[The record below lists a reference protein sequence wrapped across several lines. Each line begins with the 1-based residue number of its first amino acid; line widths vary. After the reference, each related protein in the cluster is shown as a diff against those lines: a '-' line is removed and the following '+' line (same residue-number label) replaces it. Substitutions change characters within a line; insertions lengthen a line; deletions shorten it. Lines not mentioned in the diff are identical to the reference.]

1 MTGNNMTGKELIT
14 AVFTHEPA
22 QRPPWV
28 PFAGVHAGK
37 LIGVKADK
45 FLQNV
50 DLLVEGLLRVN
61 SLYQPDGQPVLFDLQ
76 IEAEILGCELRWAAD
91 APPSV
96 ASHPLKEAGEIPSH
110 IPRKE
115 EGRIPLA
122 LEAMRRMK
130 TAVGATTALYG
141 LVTGPFTL
149 AAHLRGTDIFMDM
162 LDDAVYVKG
171 LLQYT
176 NEVAK
181 TMARYYSEAG
191 MDVIA
196 VVDPMI
202 SQISPDHFQE
212 FMRDPFSKLFIH
224 IKSLG
229 AYSSFFVCGNATANI
244 EPMCRTRP
252 DCIAVDEN
260 VHLPHAKEITD
271 RYGIV
276 IGGNLPL
283 TTVMLLGTQEDNMK
297 AVLDLM
303 DSLTPGSWIVSP
315 GCDMPYDTPI
325 ENCVAIAQAVRYPE
339 KAHQMVAHYKAP
351 DLKFE
356 GKLPDYT
363 HLSKPLVEVFTLDS
377 ATCAA
382 CGYMLEA
389 AKEAVKRFEGKVD
402 LVEYK
407 YTVRENVARC
417 RVMGVKQ
424 LPSLYINGELAY
436 SSLIPAVEE
445 LVDKIQEKMKG

>member
-1 MTGNNMTGKELIT
+1 MTGKELIT
-14 AVFTHEPA
+14 AVFTHKPA

-37 LIGVKADK
+37 LIGVKAHEV
-45 FLQNV
+45 LQNV
-50 DLLVEGLLRVN
+50 DLLVEALLKVN

-76 IEAEILGCELRWAAD
+76 IEAEILGCELRWAED

-96 ASHPLKEAGEIPSH
+96 ASHPLAGTMEIPSRV
-110 IPRKE
+110 PGKG
-115 EGRIPLA
+115 EGRIPISLQ
-122 LEAMRRMK
+122 AMERMK
-130 TAVGATTALYG
+130 KKVGDTTALYG

-149 AAHLRGTDIFMDM
+149 AAHLRGTEIFMDM
-162 LDDAVYVKG
+162 LDNPSYVQG
-171 LLQYT
+171 LLAYT

-181 TMARYYSEAG
+181 TISSYYVEAG

-196 VVDPMI
+196 IVDPMI
-202 SQISPDHFQE
+202 SQISPHHFKE
-212 FMRDPFSKLFIH
+212 FMEAPFSALFAH
-224 IKSLG
+224 IRSLG
-229 AYSSFFVCGNATANI
+229 VFSSFFVCGNATANI
-244 EPMCRTRP
+244 EPMCHTGP
-252 DCIAVDEN
+252 DCISVDEN

-303 DSLTPGSWIVSP
+303 DALTPGNWIVSP
-315 GCDMPYDTPI
+315 GCDMPYATPI
-325 ENCVAIAQAVRYPE
+325 ENCIAVSQAVRYPE
-339 KAHQMVAHYKAP
+339 KARQMVAHYRVP
-351 DLKFE
+351 DLQFE
-356 GKLPDYT
+356 GKLPDYA

-389 AKEAVKRFEGKVD
+389 AKEAVKRFKGKVD

-417 RVMGVKQ
+417 RAMGVKQ
-424 LPSLYINGELAY
+424 LPCLYINGELVY

-445 LVDKIQEKMKG
+445 LVDKIRKKMKD

>member
-1 MTGNNMTGKELIT
+1 MTGKELIK
-14 AVFTHEPA
+14 AVFARKSTE
-22 QRPPWV
+22 RPPWV

-37 LIGVKADK
+37 LIGVKADRI
-45 FLQNV
+45 LQ
-50 DLLVEGLLRVN
+50 DGELLVEALKRVN
-61 SLYQPDGQPVLFDLQ
+61 TLYQVDGQPVLFDLQ
-76 IEAEILGCELRWAAD
+76 IEAEVLGCELHWAQD

-96 ASHPLKEAGEIPSH
+96 ASHPLADTAGLPTH
-110 IPRKE
+110 IPQRH
-115 EGRIPLA
+115 EGRIPVVLK
-122 LEAMRRMK
+122 AMRTMK
-130 TAVGATTALYG
+130 KDVGNHTALYG

-149 AAHLRGTDIFMDM
+149 AAHLRGTEIFMDM
-162 LDDAVYVKG
+162 IDQPSYIHG
-171 LLQYT
+171 LLSYT
-176 NEVAK
+176 TEVAK
-181 TMARYYSEAG
+181 AMSEYYVEAG

-196 VVDPMI
+196 IVDPMV
-202 SQISPDHFQE
+202 SQISPDHFKE
-212 FMRDPFSKLFIH
+212 FMHSPFSTLFSCIQR
-224 IKSLG
+224 LG
-229 AYSSFFVCGNATANI
+229 AFSSFFVCGNATANI
-244 EPMCRTRP
+244 EPMCLTHP
-252 DCIAVDEN
+252 DCISVDEN

-325 ENCVAIAQAVRYPE
+325 ENCVAVAQAVRHPE
-339 KAHQMVAHYKAP
+339 KAREMVAHYTAKDIP
-351 DLKFE
+351 FE
-356 GKLPDYT
+356 GTLPDYA

-382 CGYMLEA
+382 CGYMVEA
-389 AKEAVKRFEGKVD
+389 AKEAVKRFQGQVD

-445 LVDKIQEKMKG
+445 LVEKIQTKLKG

>member
-1 MTGNNMTGKELIT
+1 MTGKEMIT
-14 AVFTHEPA
+14 AVFTHKSA

-37 LIGVKADK
+37 LIGVKAHK
-45 FLQNV
+45 LLQNV
-50 DLLVEGLLRVN
+50 ELLVEGLLRVN

-76 IEAEILGCELRWAAD
+76 IEAEILGCELRWAED

-96 ASHPLKEAGEIPSH
+96 ASHPLANTREIPT
-110 IPRKE
+110 RLLEKG
-115 EGRIPLA
+115 EGRIPIA
-122 LEAMRRMK
+122 LEAMEQMK
-130 TAVGATTALYG
+130 RKVGNTTALYG

-149 AAHLRGTDIFMDM
+149 AAHLRGTEIFMDM
-162 LDDAVYVKG
+162 LDHPSYVQG
-171 LLQYT
+171 LLSYT

-181 TMARYYSEAG
+181 TISGYYVDAG
-191 MDVIA
+191 MEVIA
-196 VVDPMI
+196 IVDPMI
-202 SQISPDHFQE
+202 SQISPQHFRE
-212 FMRDPFSKLFIH
+212 FMHVPFSALFSH
-224 IKSLG
+224 IRSLG
-229 AYSSFFVCGNATANI
+229 VFSSFFVCGNATANI
-244 EPMCRTRP
+244 EPMCQTRP

-260 VHLPHAKEITD
+260 VPLPHAKEITD
-271 RYGIV
+271 RHGIV

-283 TTVMLLGTQEDNMK
+283 TTVMLLGNQEDNMK

-303 DSLTPGSWIVSP
+303 DTLPLGNWIVSP

-339 KAHQMVAHYKAP
+339 KARQMVAYYKTP

-356 GKLPDYT
+356 EKLPDYT

-417 RVMGVKQ
+417 RVLGVKQ

-436 SSLIPAVEE
+436 SSIIPAVEE
-445 LVDKIQEKMKG
+445 LADKIQEKMRE

>member
-1 MTGNNMTGKELIT
+1 MTGKELIT
-14 AVFTHEPA
+14 AVFSHKSTPRPA
-22 QRPPWV
+22 WV

-37 LIGVKADK
+37 LIGVKADRILK
-45 FLQNV
+45 DA
-50 DLLVEGLLRVN
+50 DLLVEALKKVN
-61 SLYQPDGQPVLFDLQ
+61 QLYQADGQPVLFDLQ
-76 IEAEILGCELRWAAD
+76 IEAEILGCELRWAED

-96 ASHPLKEAGEIPSH
+96 ASHPLKDSREIPSH
-110 IPRKE
+110 IPRLE
-115 EGRIPLA
+115 EGRIPVA
-122 LEAMRRMK
+122 LQAMRRMK
-130 TAVGATTALYG
+130 KAVGSTTALYG

-162 LDDAVYVKG
+162 LDDPPYVEG
-171 LLQYT
+171 LLQYA

-181 TMARYYSEAG
+181 TMSGYYVDAG

-202 SQISPDHFQE
+202 SQISPDHFGE
-212 FMRDPFSKLFIH
+212 FMTRPFTDLFDH
-224 IKSLG
+224 IRKLG
-229 AYSSFFVCGNATANI
+229 AFSSFFVCGNATANI
-244 EPMCRTRP
+244 EPMCLTRP
-252 DCIAVDEN
+252 DCISVDEN

-303 DSLTPGSWIVSP
+303 DSLSPGSWIVSP
-315 GCDMPYDTPI
+315 GCDMPYDTPV
-325 ENCVAIAQAVRYPE
+325 ENTVAVAQAVRHPE
-339 KAHQMVAHYKAP
+339 KAREMVAHYKAA

-356 GKLPDYT
+356 GKLPDYG

-407 YTVRENVARC
+407 YTVKENVARC
-417 RVMGVKQ
+417 RAMGVKQ

-445 LVDKIQEKMKG
+445 LVEKIHHALKD